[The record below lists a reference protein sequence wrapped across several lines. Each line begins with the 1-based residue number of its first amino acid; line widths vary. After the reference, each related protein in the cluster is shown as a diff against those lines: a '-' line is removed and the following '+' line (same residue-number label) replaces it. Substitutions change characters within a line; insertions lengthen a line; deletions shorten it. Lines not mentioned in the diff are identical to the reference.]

1 MSHNLVEELLQELSS
16 HNPEVA
22 WGQFLSDYSNLIY
35 NVIRHFESDAD
46 NAADVFQFVCER
58 LIENRA
64 KRLRK
69 FKGEGTASFA
79 TWLRA
84 VVRNLCI
91 DWHRKQSGRIRQFRS
106 ISRLSIFDQEV
117 FRAVYE
123 NATPPDE
130 CVSLLAAQ
138 FPNTTLTRIEES
150 RARIDQSLTV
160 NQRWLL
166 SKRAT
171 YASAGDVTSLDQ
183 SDGSTLAL
191 EDSQPDPETRAID
204 NEQRRNLQRALRQL
218 KPDERLLIR
227 LRFEEGLT
235 LEKVADL
242 LDLGNAQRA
251 DRLIKDI
258 LAQLAKLIAS

>member
-1 MSHNLVEELLQELSS
+1 MSDNSVEDLLQGLSS
-16 HNPEVA
+16 HDPEMA
-22 WGQFLSDYSNLIY
+22 WSHFLSEYSGLIY

-46 NAADVFQFVCER
+46 NAADLFQFVCER

-64 KRLRK
+64 RRLRK
-69 FKGEGTASFA
+69 FKGEGSATFP

-91 DWHRKQSGRIRQFRS
+91 DWRRKQSGRLRQFRS
-106 ISRLSIFDQEV
+106 IARLSIFDQEV
-117 FRAVYE
+117 FRVIYE
-123 NATPPDE
+123 KAIPLDE
-130 CVSLLAAQ
+130 GVALLSAQ
-138 FPNTTLTRIEES
+138 FPNTTLARIEES

-171 YASAGDVTSLDQ
+171 YSSAGEVASLDQ
-183 SDGSTLAL
+183 PDGPTLAL
-191 EDSQPDPETRAID
+191 EDSQPNPEIRAID
-204 NEQRRNLQRALRQL
+204 SEARRNLQRALRQL
-218 KPDERLLIR
+218 QPNERLLIR

-235 LEKVADL
+235 LDKTAAL
-242 LDLGNAQRA
+242 LSLGNAQRA

-258 LAQLAKLIAS
+258 LSRLSKLLGG